1 MSGQVTLPGI
11 QLPRPKRQSDESRC
25 ATALALLPEV
35 QLWLNE
41 PATSNDDLIAQMIDA
56 LKSCGSDRDGYKLAR
71 ALEQTHCWD
80 PDAELVEILAD
91 AEFHADRVYEAEM
104 KDWVL
109 NNRVVLEHRLSTMVN
124 IPTLA
129 HVHCGPWKIAS
140 RREEVAR
147 YGVCHPGMR
156 YGEEY
161 IVEAENVF
169 AVEP

>member
-11 QLPRPKRQSDESRC
+11 QLPRPKRHSDETRRG
-25 ATALALLPEV
+25 TALALLPEV
-35 QLWLNE
+35 QRWLNE
-41 PATSNDDLIAQMIDA
+41 PATSNEDLIAQMVSA
-56 LKSCGSDRDGYKLAR
+56 LQSCGSDHDGYKLAR

-109 NNRVVLEHRLSTMVN
+109 NNRAVLEHRLSTMVN

-129 HVHCGPWKIAS
+129 HVHCGPWKITS

-147 YGVCHPGMR
+147 FGVCHPGMR
-156 YGEEY
+156 PGEEY
-161 IVEAENVF
+161 IVDAENVF